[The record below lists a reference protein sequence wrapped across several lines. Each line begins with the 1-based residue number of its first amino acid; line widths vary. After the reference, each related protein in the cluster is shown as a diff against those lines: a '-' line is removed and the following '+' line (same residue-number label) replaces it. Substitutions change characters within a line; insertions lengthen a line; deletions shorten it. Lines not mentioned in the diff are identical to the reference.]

1 MRSIILSS
9 LNKCHDQMADDPES
23 ITDPEPEP
31 RPETIS
37 NPPTE
42 FRKRSIPK
50 RRHHRSE
57 AEIREGSQSIHESIR
72 NRIRSPKPIRKTS
85 RPTAYKDIF
94 YMKKEERKKMTDF
107 VRKKDS

>member
-23 ITDPEPEP
+23 TTDPEPEP

-37 NPPTE
+37 DPPTE

-50 RRHHRSE
+50 RRRHRSG
-57 AEIREGSQSIHESIR
+57 AEIIEGSQSIHESIR
-72 NRIRSPKPIRKTS
+72 SPKPIPKMS
-85 RPTAYKDIF
+85 KPKDIF
-94 YMKKEERKKMTDF
+94 NEER
-107 VRKKDS
+107 RKKKDDRLFT